1 MWMRRRWLRRARRQ
15 RFRRFRKAH
24 WFLASALFVFGAARD
39 GAAAFARAT
48 GVKVG
53 LLRCLGGFPA
63 AAPLRSAPILE
74 VLRLRS
80 AHVAAGASL
89 RMTVRGEGAI
99 PSRVGS
105 SELLTMGRFA

>member
-1 MWMRRRWLRRARRQ
+1 MWMRRRWLRQARQ
-15 RFRRFRKAH
+15 PFRRFRKAH
-24 WFLASALFVFGAARD
+24 WFLASALFVFS
-39 GAAAFARAT
+39 AAACARGT

-89 RMTVRGEGAI
+89 RMTVLGEGAI

-105 SELLTMGRFA
+105 SSFLRWGASREA